1 MVCKIYEHKSNKLFY
16 SWKNRIEKIVFL
28 VQYWMDYL
36 CKMFSKVIKNI
47 KFKNSSID
55 LQTELF
61 FVNLFFLLIIPIN
74 NLELQDE
81 QNIKCT
87 CFVDLNCIF
96 VLWLWRWNMFTM
108 LLYFVVIPS
117 YVHDF
122 FSFIIFVFLQ
132 TFLIAFTS

>member
-1 MVCKIYEHKSNKLFY
+1 
-16 SWKNRIEKIVFL
+16 
-28 VQYWMDYL
+28 MDYL

-96 VLWLWRWNMFTM
+96 VL
-108 LLYFVVIPS
+108 
-117 YVHDF
+117 
-122 FSFIIFVFLQ
+122 
-132 TFLIAFTS
+132 